1 MDCKGLLH
9 VIYDFIKKKNVENF
23 FLKSRIRKDKGCL
36 TASVSGACDT

>member
-9 VIYDFIKKKNVENF
+9 VIYDFIKKKKSGKIF
-23 FLKSRIRKDKGCL
+23 FKSRIRKDKGCL